1 MDELCRMWVTMSL
14 RTGPRQESA
23 TSQGELGPSVRAVQQ
38 GGGHLLT
45 AWSRAGVA
53 CVVLWSFHIAPLLA
67 LVGVMSWGSP
77 HSDASSACEKQ
88 DFLLEAARSVGEPV
102 EITFAC
108 SQR

>member
-1 MDELCRMWVTMSL
+1 MDELCGMWVTMSL

-23 TSQGELGPSVRAVQQ
+23 TSQGELGLSVRAVQQ
-38 GGGHLLT
+38 GGGHLT

-53 CVVLWSFHIAPLLA
+53 CVVLRSFHIAPFLA
-67 LVGVMSWGSP
+67 LRDVMSRGSP
-77 HSDASSACEKQ
+77 RSDASPACEKQ
-88 DFLLEAARSVGEPV
+88 DLLLEAARSVGEPV

>member
-1 MDELCRMWVTMSL
+1 MDELGGMWVTVSL
-14 RTGPRQESA
+14 RTGPCQESA

-45 AWSRAGVA
+45 A
-53 CVVLWSFHIAPLLA
+53 VVLWSFHIAPFLA
-67 LVGVMSWGSP
+67 LRDVMSWGSP
-77 HSDASSACEKQ
+77 RSDASPACEKQ
-88 DFLLEAARSVGEPV
+88 DLLLEAARSVGEPV